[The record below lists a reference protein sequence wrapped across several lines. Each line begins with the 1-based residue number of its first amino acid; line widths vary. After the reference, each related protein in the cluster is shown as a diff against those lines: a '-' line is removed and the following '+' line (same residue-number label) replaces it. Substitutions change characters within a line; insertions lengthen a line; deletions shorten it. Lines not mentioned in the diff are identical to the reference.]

1 MSLSALQKTKL
12 SKSYLHQVMYSANT
26 GINKKGIFSPRTK
39 KLRVELKITDE
50 TRSLRHVFLMFKK
63 EKSKNN
69 GSCFLSFQY
78 LLGLTNQGLPI
89 VFSRQ
94 TGSCLTFL
102 DSFLDKKFCNQS
114 NTVTH
119 Y

>member
-1 MSLSALQKTKL
+1 MGFRFLSLSALQKTKL

-26 GINKKGIFSPRTK
+26 GINKKGLFFPIAR

-63 EKSKNN
+63 RKVKEQWIVFF
-69 GSCFLSFQY
+69 CLFQY

-94 TGSCLTFL
+94 TGSCLTF
-102 DSFLDKKFCNQS
+102 DFFR
-114 NTVTH
+114 
-119 Y
+119 